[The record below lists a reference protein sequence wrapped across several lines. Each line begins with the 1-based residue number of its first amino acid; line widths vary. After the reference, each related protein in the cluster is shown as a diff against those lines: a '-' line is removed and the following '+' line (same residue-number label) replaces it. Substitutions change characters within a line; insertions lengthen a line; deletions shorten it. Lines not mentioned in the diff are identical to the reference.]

1 MQLPVLKAIAEEFG
15 WQDLR
20 LFDEMTQG
28 FQLLGPINPGVG
40 WRLRS
45 DARYSAPKN
54 LDDFFV
60 ENHDLVQNKLRSAK
74 VEPCWEVMAEEIA
87 ADVLLG
93 RMEGPFAAPDSWSKQ
108 TVPLPSHAHT
118 ACLKPP
124 PTGQL
129 ACSFAFAVHQVG
141 SDGREKVRRAEDWRQ
156 SGANSTVSVP
166 DTPAYH
172 GVDAFVHVARALSAE
187 CAPGDLRVWG
197 LDHEAVYRQLP
208 VANPDHTFV
217 ILNTP
222 SGPTLW
228 RHNVLMFGSTAS
240 VRGYCRVADLMSW
253 LDRCLL
259 LIPMLHFVD
268 DFGGV
273 DSSNLAQSAFECSQR
288 VCGAL
293 GLKFK
298 LSKAQPPTRA
308 HKLQGVYLQLGET
321 EATVAMTPER
331 AQRLDN
337 QLKQVI
343 LDNKLSPKEASSLA
357 GKLQFVTQSLF
368 GRASA
373 AALRPLYRR
382 AHSAHFRSSKGGWQ
396 LSESIMA
403 ALDFLRRRLRESKP
417 RVVRYVV
424 EERAIIYAD
433 AFFEIGGRRYRPAEA
448 EEIPCWGRTAP
459 ASFINGWG
467 FVACVS
473 GKTVFAAGSV
483 PFWFVRHFSSRRA
496 YIFMLEVVAQLVPL
510 LVLREELPSHQLLFV
525 DNEPARH
532 ALTKGF
538 TNDANMNK
546 LLQVAWNVFEKMAW
560 WPEWQRVN
568 SSANV
573 SNGVSRRD
581 FSAAYANGWAWKDHN
596 YDDLFERLLSA
607 VTEFPLGTGL

>member
-1 MQLPVLKAIAEEFG
+1 MFDEALDLSAITRQEEHWRAAATCIHPGQARPRLEPGLLQWLPLWRHWRSCLHEIIREAVATEIEQRVIEAKEEVQQWFETLDLRVQKAYGLAQGKCTVQLPVLKAIAEEFG

-28 FQLLGPINPGVG
+28 FQLLGPSHPGVG

-74 VEPCWEVMAEEIA
+74 VDPCWEVLAEEIA
-87 ADVLLG
+87 ADVQLG
-93 RMEGPFAAPDSWSKQ
+93 RMEGPFAAPDSWCKQ
-108 TVPLPSHAHT
+108 TVPLPSHAR
-118 ACLKPP
+118 AARLKPP
-124 PTGQL
+124 PIGQL

-141 SDGREKVRRAEDWRQ
+141 SDGRDKVRRAEDWRQ

-172 GVDAFVHVARALSAE
+172 GIEAFVHVARALSAECE

-197 LDHEAVYRQLP
+197 LDHEAAYRQLP
-208 VANPDHTFV
+208 VANPDHAFV

-228 RHNVLMFGSTAS
+228 RHNVLMFGSAAS
-240 VRGYCRVADLMSW
+240 VWGYCRVADLMSW

-298 LSKAQPPTRA
+298 LSKAQPPKRA

-331 AQRLDN
+331 AQRFDN
-337 QLKQVI
+337 
-343 LDNKLSPKEASSLA
+343 
-357 GKLQFVTQSLF
+357 
-368 GRASA
+368 
-373 AALRPLYRR
+373 
-382 AHSAHFRSSKGGWQ
+382 
-396 LSESIMA
+396 
-403 ALDFLRRRLRESKP
+403 
-417 RVVRYVV
+417 
-424 EERAIIYAD
+424 
-433 AFFEIGGRRYRPAEA
+433 
-448 EEIPCWGRTAP
+448 
-459 ASFINGWG
+459 
-467 FVACVS
+467 
-473 GKTVFAAGSV
+473 
-483 PFWFVRHFSSRRA
+483 
-496 YIFMLEVVAQLVPL
+496 
-510 LVLREELPSHQLLFV
+510 
-525 DNEPARH
+525 
-532 ALTKGF
+532 
-538 TNDANMNK
+538 
-546 LLQVAWNVFEKMAW
+546 
-560 WPEWQRVN
+560 
-568 SSANV
+568 
-573 SNGVSRRD
+573 
-581 FSAAYANGWAWKDHN
+581 
-596 YDDLFERLLSA
+596 
-607 VTEFPLGTGL
+607 